1 MELQEWQKLT
11 DAQKSSYSEELAA
24 NLPQPII
31 FRGLQHYHYS
41 DRELYVALFEYRG
54 ALFSLI
60 PGGEVQLGYEA
71 RNFCPADEQIESFQ
85 RSAEEYGFDRDIHSY
100 LESVTTP
107 PRKVIVPPLIVEIK
121 PAKIGFEPITL
132 EELKIQNLL
141 KDNPDCP
148 VASIVN
154 CSDLKPDSSNGFK
167 RCQDG
172 SIAAWQIMRKTYE
185 DIQAELAAEGLRL
198 LTFDEWEYACGAGST
213 TLFRWGDFCPG
224 DCYPGNCYPT
234 DDRSDWKLHLQPNL
248 FGLHIAQ
255 DPYDREII
263 NQKQIFRG
271 GDGGCAICGGYGF
284 FVGWLTL
291 ATAYGEADALWYS
304 AEDLKNISGNIMRRV
319 IPLPY

>member
-1 MELQEWQKLT
+1 MELQKWQKLS
-11 DAQKSSYSEELAA
+11 DEQRYRYAEELAA
-24 NLPQPII
+24 HLPQSVI
-31 FRGLQHYHYS
+31 FRGLRLYS
-41 DRELYVALFEYRG
+41 YGGGQLSVAIFEYGG

-71 RNFCPADEQIESFQ
+71 DNFCPTDEQIESFQ
-85 RSAEEYGFDRDIHSY
+85 DTAEVYEIDRDIYSY
-100 LESVTTP
+100 LQSVTTP

-121 PAKIGFEPITL
+121 PTKIGFEAISS
-132 EELKIQNLL
+132 ESLKILNLL
-141 KDNPDCP
+141 KDHPDCP
-148 VASIVN
+148 AARIVN
-154 CSDLKPDSSNGFK
+154 RSDLKPDISYGFK
-167 RCQDG
+167 KCQDG
-172 SIAAWQIMRKTYE
+172 SIAAWQIMPKTYE
-185 DIQAELAAEGLRL
+185 DIQAELAAGGLRL
-198 LTFDEWEYACGAGST
+198 LTFDEWEYACGAGSK

-224 DCYPGNCYPT
+224 DRYPT
-234 DDRSDWKLHLQPNL
+234 DKAADWKLHLQPNL

-255 DPYDREII
+255 DPYDSEII

-319 IPLPY
+319 IPLS

>member
-1 MELQEWQKLT
+1 MELQEWQKLS
-11 DAQKSSYSEELAA
+11 DEQRYDYSEELAA
-24 NLPQPII
+24 HLPQSVI
-31 FRGLQHYHYS
+31 FRGLRLYCYG
-41 DRELYVALFEYRG
+41 DRQLSVALFEHEG

-60 PGGEVQLGYEA
+60 PGGPIQLGYEA
-71 RNFCPADEQIESFQ
+71 RNFCPTDEQIESFQ
-85 RSAEEYGFDRDIHSY
+85 KTAEEYQLDTADIYSY
-100 LESVTTP
+100 VQSVTTP
-107 PRKVIVPPLIVEIK
+107 ARKVTISPMIVEIK
-121 PAKIGFEPITL
+121 PTMIGFEPISS

-141 KDNPDCP
+141 KDYPDSP
-148 VASIVN
+148 AARIVN
-154 CSDLKPDSSNGFK
+154 CSDLKPDSSYGFK
-167 RCQDG
+167 RCQDS

-185 DIQAELAAEGLRL
+185 DIQAGLAAGGLRL

-224 DCYPGNCYPT
+224 DRYP

-271 GDGGCAICGGYGF
+271 GDGGCTICGGYGF

-319 IPLPY
+319 IPLP